1 MVKKISILPIGSGS
15 SGNCSLLCVSE
26 YKILVDAGLSTK
38 RIRETLN
45 RNNINLEDIDAVFIT
60 HTHSDHV
67 GGLKV
72 LVKHISAKVYAT
84 KTTLTH
90 LKLDVNNS
98 LKYKIRTEVLPG
110 LFVTTHKTSH
120 DCSGSACYI
129 FECGNTKVSYVTD
142 LGYVTNSIGKDMIG
156 SDLVLIESNH
166 DIERLKKGPYPYML
180 KERILS
186 DNGHLSNLDCAYTIN
201 KLYEYGTR
209 HFLLAHLSKE
219 NNLPELALNEVGKY
233 ELDADIRVLKDFSD
247 EILKYELED

>member
-15 SGNCSLLCVSE
+15 SGNCSLLCIGE

-45 RNNINLEDIDAVFIT
+45 KNGVNLEDLDAIFIT
-60 HTHSDHV
+60 HTHSDHI

-72 LVKHISAKVYAT
+72 LVKHINAKVYAT

-90 LKLDVNNS
+90 LKLDTDNS
-98 LKYKIRTEVLPG
+98 LKYKNRTEILPG
-110 LFVTTHKTSH
+110 LFVTAHKTSH

-186 DNGHLSNLDCAYTIN
+186 DNGHLSNADCAYTIK